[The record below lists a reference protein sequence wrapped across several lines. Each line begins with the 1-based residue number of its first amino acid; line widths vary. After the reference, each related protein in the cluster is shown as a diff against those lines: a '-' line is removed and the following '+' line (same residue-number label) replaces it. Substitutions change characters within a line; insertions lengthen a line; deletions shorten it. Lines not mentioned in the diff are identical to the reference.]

1 MGYGAPDTRS
11 IKREVSA
18 MKLPKPLHH
27 LATLLARKLIEEEVE
42 LPEACAS
49 AEVMAV
55 RMLALANKLTTTTPL
70 IIRHPGSSRP
80 PTLADTSNT
89 EVRELLRRLMPM
101 AAIICPRPLN
111 SDMEVDAAPPLIP
124 LSTPPHPHQGGA
136 ARGGVALPA
145 PTSPAPPPPPALE
158 GSRRPTRGEAARRQG
173 DRLPG
178 SQTGRPPP
186 PLQSR
191 PVGGEA
197 GRREG
202 GRLRGRQPGRPH
214 PHPHSL
220 SPPPPPPPPPPSTP
234 ALSGG
239 SKALPTTGPPCKGG
253 SSAAA
258 QLPPE
263 ASKSPPFPAPPPPP
277 QDGPGANSGVAP
289 GLFPSFPG
297 TPPSALQPF
306 PLGKASQ
313 LLSQD
318 PDTWQQPKC
327 TSL

>member
-111 SDMEVDAAPPLIP
+111 RDMEVDAAPPPDPSLN
-124 LSTPPHPHQGGA
+124 
-136 ARGGVALPA
+136 
-145 PTSPAPPPPPALE
+145 PPPPPQ
-158 GSRRPTRGEAARRQG
+158 GGGRKRR
-173 DRLPG
+173 
-178 SQTGRPPP
+178 GRPPGPHQPRPSSPARPRGEQATDKRGGSSQARGQAAGQPDRQASP
-186 PLQSR
+186 PPAKQ
-191 PVGGEA
+191 A
-197 GRREG
+197 GRRG
-202 GRLRGRQPGRPH
+202 
-214 PHPHSL
+214 
-220 SPPPPPPPPPPSTP
+220 
-234 ALSGG
+234 GG
-239 SKALPTTGPPCKGG
+239 SQGRGQ
-253 SSAAA
+253 AAGQTA
-258 QLPPE
+258 RQ
-263 ASKSPPFPAPPPPP
+263 APPPPP
-277 QDGPGANSGVAP
+277 QPI
-289 GLFPSFPG
+289 
-297 TPPSALQPF
+297 PPSATS
-306 PLGKASQ
+306 ASPT
-313 LLSQD
+313 LNTSTLRR
-318 PDTWQQPKC
+318 QQGP
-327 TSL
+327 THDRPPMQGRQQRRSAAAPGGQ

>member
-111 SDMEVDAAPPLIP
+111 SDMEVDAAPPPDPSLN
-124 LSTPPHPHQGGA
+124 
-136 ARGGVALPA
+136 
-145 PTSPAPPPPPALE
+145 PPPPPQ
-158 GSRRPTRGEAARRQG
+158 GGGRKRRGRPPGPHQPRPSSPARPRGEQATDKRGGSSQARGQAAGQPDRQA
-173 DRLPG
+173 
-178 SQTGRPPP
+178 SPP

-263 ASKSPPFPAPPPPP
+263 ASKSPPFPAPPRLHKT
-277 QDGPGANSGVAP
+277 GPGPTPVLHP
-289 GLFPSFPG
+289 GCF
-297 TPPSALQPF
+297 
-306 PLGKASQ
+306 
-313 LLSQD
+313 LLSQVL
-318 PDTWQQPKC
+318 PLRLCNLSP
-327 TSL
+327 